1 MITNE
6 TLKGVLP
13 FNNHNHPFSLVKPKQ
28 IYYHFEFCKCNEF
41 FDERRSAAFYPA
53 SQQRNGRRGRRSGS
67 AWSHKLYIFFV
78 FIPEGKRHDAW
89 MLGES
94 HLLND
99 LERFAFSTG
108 GQPMCIYG
116 DPAYPVRVHLQSP
129 YKGNRLM
136 PAMEAFNESMSKV
149 RTSVEWVFGD
159 IVRSFKFMDFK
170 NNLKIGLSQ
179 IGKMYL
185 VCALIQNAITCM
197 YGNQTSNYFDLNP
210 PTVHEYFN

>member
-1 MITNE
+1 M
-6 TLKGVLP
+6 KDVLP
-13 FNNHNHPFSLVKPKQ
+13 LFILPLNKEHQL
-28 IYYHFEFCKCNEF
+28 
-41 FDERRSAAFYPA
+41 
-53 SQQRNGRRGRRSGS
+53 RSGKGGQEVHDHTNCIYFLS
-67 AWSHKLYIFFV
+67 SFQRC
-78 FIPEGKRHDAW
+78 KRHDAW

>member
-1 MITNE
+1 MKDVLPLFILPLNKEHQLRSGKGGQEVHDHTNCIYFLSSFQRVSDMTLGCLE
-6 TLKGVLP
+6 SLTCLMTLKDL
-13 FNNHNHPFSLVKPKQ
+13 
-28 IYYHFEFCKCNEF
+28 HFPRADNLC
-41 FDERRSAAFYPA
+41 A
-53 SQQRNGRRGRRSGS
+53 
-67 AWSHKLYIFFV
+67 YI
-78 FIPEGKRHDAW
+78 
-89 MLGES
+89 
-94 HLLND
+94 
-99 LERFAFSTG
+99 
-108 GQPMCIYG
+108 G

-170 NNLKIGLSQ
+170 NNLKMGLSQ

-210 PTVHEYFN
+210 PTVHEFFH

>member
-1 MITNE
+1 MKDVLPLFILPLNNYKE
-6 TLKGVLP
+6 HQLRSGKGVREV
-13 FNNHNHPFSLVKPKQ
+13 HNHTNC
-28 IYYHFEFCKCNEF
+28 IYFLSSF
-41 FDERRSAAFYPA
+41 
-53 SQQRNGRRGRRSGS
+53 QRVS
-67 AWSHKLYIFFV
+67 
-78 FIPEGKRHDAW
+78 DM

-108 GQPMCIYG
+108 RQPMCIYG
-116 DPAYPVRVHLQSP
+116 DPAYPVWVHLQSP

-197 YGNQTSNYFDLNP
+197 YGNQTSNYFDLSESTNSA
-210 PTVHEYFN
+210 

>member
-1 MITNE
+1 M
-6 TLKGVLP
+6 KDVLP
-13 FNNHNHPFSLVKPKQ
+13 LFIMPLNKEHQL
-28 IYYHFEFCKCNEF
+28 
-41 FDERRSAAFYPA
+41 
-53 SQQRNGRRGRRSGS
+53 RSG
-67 AWSHKLYIFFV
+67 
-78 FIPEGKRHDAW
+78 EGGQEVHDHTNCIYFLSSFQRVSDM
-89 MLGES
+89 MLES

-116 DPAYPVRVHLQSP
+116 DPVYPVRVHLQSP
-129 YKGNRLM
+129 YSGNRLM

-185 VCALIQNAITCM
+185 VCALIQNVITCM